1 MSILYKN
8 KNNNTVESIFSTSN
22 ISSSN
27 ILNLNQGLQIGSINL
42 SNAYVTYELNVAGNI
57 NFTGDLFKNDIP
69 FSSPISAN
77 IANIYKYLFSE
88 PLFIG
93 ANVIPRINNVYN
105 LGNITNTWGSLYI
118 GNSKISSDR
127 ENLVVNSSINI
138 LGNIYQNGRIF
149 QGPTGPTGIIT
160 KALPTA
166 SYYLSSNINVISG
179 QMTLVKYDTA
189 DFINSSGTGDFI
201 YDITNGILTNPTNE
215 TMTISLSGQIQ
226 TSNNSFD
233 VLHNQ
238 PIIYVVKNNN
248 NILSSSVLNYQGSS
262 FSTTIVLNPN
272 DQVKIM
278 FIQYFNTN
286 IYIDSGQYTTR
297 ITFTQLNNILSYT
310 GYTGSTGP
318 AGVAFSV
325 PMYSYYLSTDIPIY
339 PNQNTTIIFD
349 TFDNINSTGN
359 ADFQYNPLNGILTN
373 TTIET
378 IAILISGQLQTD
390 NDSLDLTENQPII
403 FVLKNNQNI
412 ISSSVLNYQGSSFS
426 TTLVLYPNDQV
437 KINFEQFFNHLI
449 NVKGG
454 QFTTR
459 ISFTQLNNYVAR
471 TGDTGCTGMTGP
483 AGTDLAL
490 PSVSYYLSSNINILP
505 LEDKIIKYDT
515 IDMINSNGDTTFVYN
530 TVNGILTNPT
540 STIISVLISGQI
552 QTDNTILDITLNQP
566 LINILKNGNNIISSS
581 VLNYKGSSF
590 SATVVLYPYDEVYI
604 TYKQYFN
611 SSINVLKGKYITRI
625 TYTQLNNVIMKP
637 GNTGPTGPAGI
648 SLALPSVS
656 YYLSTNQTVIP
667 LQSSVVIYD
676 TLDLINSSG
685 LQTTGFIYDTLTG
698 ILVNTSTNVITIL
711 VSGQLTT
718 NNEILDVTEN
728 QPVIYVVKNND
739 KIISSSILN
748 YQGSSFSTTLV
759 LLPNDTVKIMFMQY
773 SSNSVSIISGQ
784 FNTRIT
790 YTQLNNT
797 VMKPGDTGSTGY
809 TGPAGT
815 SLALPS
821 ISYYLSS
828 NINILPNQNTYI
840 IYNTLDTINSNG
852 ISNLFYDVIT
862 GHLTNP
868 TVNVV
873 SILISGQLTTDNTI
887 LDITLNQPLI
897 NILKNG
903 NNIISSSVLNYKGSS
918 FSTLIVMNPNDIV
931 QISFTQYFNNSI
943 NVLSGQYTTRITYT
957 QLNNVLIKPGDTGSK
972 GDTGP
977 SGLKGDTGLPG
988 VNGTAVNTGAT
999 GPTGINGAI
1008 GVTGPTGYKGST
1020 GLKGDTGPVGE
1031 SFNFDGGTPFIN
1043 YIIGPTF
1050 NCGGVL

>member
-8 KNNNTVESIFSTSN
+8 KNNNTIESIFSTSN

-27 ILNLNQGLQIGSINL
+27 ILNLNQGLQIGSTNL

-57 NFTGDLFKNDIP
+57 NFTGDLFQNDIP

-77 IANIYKYLFSE
+77 IANIYNYLFSE

-118 GNSKISSDR
+118 GNSKISSDGD
-127 ENLVVNSSINI
+127 NLIVNTSINI
-138 LGNIYQNGRIF
+138 LGNIYQNGQIF
-149 QGPTGPTGIIT
+149 QGPTGPTGIFI

-166 SYYLSSNINVISG
+166 SYYLSSNINVVSG
-179 QMTLVKYDTA
+179 QLSLVKYDTF
-189 DFINSSGTGDFI
+189 DLLNSSGTGDFR
-201 YDITNGILTNPTNE
+201 YDITTGLLTNPTDE

-226 TSNNSFD
+226 TSNDSFD
-233 VLHNQ
+233 VSQNQ
-238 PIIYVVKNNN
+238 PTIYVVKNNN

-262 FSTTIVLNPN
+262 FSTTLVLNPN
-272 DQVKIM
+272 DQVKVM
-278 FIQYFNTN
+278 FIQYFNTD

-318 AGVAFSV
+318 AGRAFSV
-325 PMYSYYLSTDIPIY
+325 PMLSYYLSTDIPIY

-349 TFDNINSTGN
+349 TFDNINSTGT
-359 ADFQYNPLNGILTN
+359 ADFEYNPLNGILIN
-373 TTIET
+373 NTIET
-378 IAILISGQLQTD
+378 IAILISGQIQTD
-390 NDSLDLTENQPII
+390 NESFDLTENQPVI
-403 FVLKNNQNI
+403 FVLKNNQHI
-412 ISSSVLNYQGSSFS
+412 ISSSVLNYEGSSFS

-437 KINFEQFFNHLI
+437 KINFEQFFNNLI
-449 NVKGG
+449 NVKAG

-505 LEDKIIKYDT
+505 LEDKIIIYDT
-515 IDMINSNGDTTFVYN
+515 IDTINSNGDTSFLYN
-530 TVNGILTNPT
+530 ISSGILSNPT

-590 SATVVLYPYDEVYI
+590 SATVVLYPSDEVYI
-604 TYKQYFN
+604 TYKQYFD
-611 SSINVLKGKYITRI
+611 SSINVLNGQYITRI

-637 GNTGPTGPAGI
+637 GDTGPTGPAGTPI
-648 SLALPSVS
+648 ALPSVS
-656 YYLSTNQTVIP
+656 YYLSTNQSVIP

-676 TLDLINSSG
+676 TLDVINSSG
-685 LQTTGFIYDTLTG
+685 FERTGFIYDTRTG
-698 ILVNTSTNVITIL
+698 ILVNITTDVITIL
-711 VSGQLTT
+711 VAGQLTT

-759 LLPNDTVKIMFMQY
+759 LLPNDTVKIMFLQY
-773 SSNSVSIISGQ
+773 SSSSVNIISGQ

-797 VMKPGDTGSTGY
+797 LMKPGDTGSTGA

-815 SLALPS
+815 ELALPS
-821 ISYYLSS
+821 ISYYLSN
-828 NINILPNQNTYI
+828 NINIEPNQNTYI
-840 IYNTLDTINSNG
+840 IYDTYDAINSNG
-852 ISNLFYDVIT
+852 ISNLEYDIVT
-862 GHLTNP
+862 GRLINP
-868 TVNVV
+868 TVNIV
-873 SILISGQLTTDNTI
+873 SILISGQLKTDNKI
-887 LDITLNQPLI
+887 LDIIYDQPI
-897 NILKNG
+897 IYIMKNG
-903 NNIISSSVLNYKGSS
+903 NNIISSSVINYQGSS

-957 QLNNVLIKPGDTGSK
+957 QLNNVLIKPGDTGMK
-972 GDTGP
+972 GDTGSIGP
-977 SGLKGDTGLPG
+977 TGAD
-988 VNGTAVNTGAT
+988 GTSTNTGAT
-999 GPTGINGAI
+999 GPTGTSGRDGTIGRD
-1008 GVTGPTGYKGST
+1008 GVTGPTGTSGP
-1020 GLKGDTGPVGE
+1020 TGPIGE
-1031 SFNFDGGTPFIN
+1031 SFKFDGGTPFIN

-1050 NCGGVL
+1050 NCGGVI